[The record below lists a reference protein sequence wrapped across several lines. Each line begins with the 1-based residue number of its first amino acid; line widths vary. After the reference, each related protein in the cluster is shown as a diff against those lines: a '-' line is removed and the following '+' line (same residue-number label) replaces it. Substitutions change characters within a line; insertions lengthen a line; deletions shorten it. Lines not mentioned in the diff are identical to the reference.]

1 MKGGPKIA
9 YKTRLSKNINY
20 LNIMKSYEE
29 NKLLGGAS
37 CKNHIFL
44 NAFARRD
51 LGRLLFYIVFY
62 FTFAPHFSKVKVCQ

>member
-1 MKGGPKIA
+1 MKGGPKIEN
-9 YKTRLSKNINY
+9 KTRLSKNINH

-44 NAFARRD
+44 NAFALASKPKKD
-51 LGRLLFYIVFY
+51 Y
-62 FTFAPHFSKVKVCQ
+62 F

>member
-9 YKTRLSKNINY
+9 CNTRLSKNINH
-20 LNIMKSYEE
+20 LNIMKRYEE

-44 NAFARRD
+44 NAFA
-51 LGRLLFYIVFY
+51 LCS
-62 FTFAPHFSKVKVCQ
+62 A